1 MENFSGKTVLITGSG
16 AGIGRGIAESFV
28 AAGASVAINDI
39 NSDAVD
45 EVVWALGAGCL
56 AVAGDISQ
64 PASAAAIVGA
74 VEAWRPLDILINCAG
89 VAGEIAP
96 LTRQSSDDWQRVIDV
111 NLKGTY
117 LMCQAGAQHMAPRN
131 YGAIVNIAS
140 IVGMTGFPAS
150 NAYGVS
156 KAAVVML
163 TKTLAAELARYSI
176 RVNAVSP
183 GVIEAP
189 MLDQMTGGPAG
200 NERVVS
206 RVPLGRLGLVSEV
219 SNAVLFLASEAAS
232 YITGATLPVDGGWL
246 AFGGAGDASRAS
258 PTHRLDASA

>member
-16 AGIGRGIAESFV
+16 AGIGRGIAEAFV

-39 NSDAVD
+39 NSAAVD
-45 EVVWALGAGCL
+45 EVVRTLGADCL

-64 PASAAAIVGA
+64 PASAAAIVEA
-74 VEAWRPLDILINCAG
+74 VEIWRPLDVLVNCAG

-96 LTRQSSDDWQRVIDV
+96 LASQSSDDWQKVIDV

-117 LMCQAGAQHMAPRN
+117 LMCQAAAQRMIPRN
-131 YGAIVNIAS
+131 QGAIVNIAS
-140 IVGMTGFPAS
+140 IVGMAGFPAS
-150 NAYGVS
+150 NSYGVS

-163 TKTLAAELARYSI
+163 TKTLAAELARYLI
-176 RVNAVSP
+176 RVNAVAP

-189 MLDQMTGGPAG
+189 MLEQMTAG
-200 NERVVS
+200 SAGTEQVVS
-206 RVPLGRLGLVSEV
+206 RVPLGRLGSVSEV
-219 SNAVLFLASEAAS
+219 SNAVRFLASEAAS

-246 AFGGAGDASRAS
+246 AFGGIGVASRPS
-258 PTHRLDASA
+258 